1 MKIVFFGSSK
11 YSTIVQKALYDKFGL
26 LLSVTAPDK
35 PKGRK
40 RKLTPTPVKEFALK
54 NKILLITPAKLTEEV
69 IDNIAKVKPDFLA
82 VCDYGLILPL
92 ELLKLPKYDALNVH
106 HSLLPKYRGPS
117 PAPATILAGDEKS
130 GVTIIS
136 MSEDVDA
143 GDILT
148 QKEYILKEDETT
160 DSLLTKLNTLGG
172 QLVIKVIENYLAG
185 SIQKTK
191 QDNSKAT
198 YTHRLT
204 KQNGLIDLLNLPNP
218 IDLDRMI
225 RAYYPWPGVWSKLKI
240 QNSKLRTIKFLPGN
254 LIQPEGKRAMTI
266 TEFKNGY
273 PQAYEQIKH
282 LINNE
287 AQSF

>member
-40 RKLTPTPVKEFALK
+40 RKLTPTAVKEFALK
-54 NKILLITPAKLTEEV
+54 NKIPLIPPAKLNKPVME
-69 IDNIAKVKPDFLA
+69 NIAKYKPDFL
-82 VCDYGLILPL
+82 VVSDYGLILPP
-92 ELLKLPKYDALNVH
+92 ELLKIPKYDALNVH

-204 KQNGLIDLLNLPNP
+204 KQNGLIDLLNPPNP

-254 LIQPEGKRAMTI
+254 LIQPEGKRPLSI
-266 TEFKNGY
+266 SEFKNGY
-273 PQAYEQIKH
+273 PEVFQQIKH
-282 LINNE
+282 LFS
-287 AQSF
+287 QKV